1 MLYLTKRKNLN
12 GSILIRLNMKIQ
24 CGKLLTINTYHNF
37 DEKQLIFTILTLYFS
52 KTVQEKNLEAKNHFT
67 KKRTPSPRIPTG
79 DIIN

>member
-1 MLYLTKRKNLN
+1 MMTK
-12 GSILIRLNMKIQ
+12 SVIVVVHVLNMKIP

-67 KKRTPSPRIPTG
+67 KKRTPPR
-79 DIIN
+79 